1 MAARDSSLN
10 GTPRRTSSSSSS
22 SSSKKRHRNEDD
34 YRDEVSRSKR
44 DRQAVSGGQQVSGC
58 ASPPSV
64 AGPSHV
70 NTETADRPGA
80 GLATTEQLDRLGDVI
95 SGLITRLEN
104 PGTSAPQGDT
114 SDFSGFHD
122 LSASETDEPEVPAQL
137 PPDPLEDLDTFGAA
151 PPPDLDSAGDNDH
164 DFLKALDDLSHHFH
178 GEEEK
183 GDPLSARLA
192 DILNVSLRRRP
203 TSEGIRN
210 TCAKIKLPSNVPNL
224 SVPATNP
231 AISKALSVGGK
242 LIDARLSQA
251 NSLLCKALVPVAV
264 CISDIGERKDK
275 PVRSYLDVLNNCL
288 RLLTSAVN
296 YLNHLRKEVARIH
309 VGDSALA
316 ELCKWDC
323 EVGESDLFPFDV
335 SKRCDE
341 IHKTRWFG
349 RPPSRPFRTAGPRKM
364 TPYRFPP
371 RRPAY
376 PPPARARPSKPFLGQ
391 RRPQGTGAHARRNQ
405 Q

>member
-1 MAARDSSLN
+1 MSVRDSSL

-22 SSSKKRHRNEDD
+22 SKKRPRNEDD
-34 YRDEVSRSKR
+34 NRDEVSRTKK
-44 DRQAVSGGQQVSGC
+44 DGQAISGGQQMSGC

-64 AGPSHV
+64 AGPSNV
-70 NTETADRPGA
+70 NTGPADRP
-80 GLATTEQLDRLGDVI
+80 GLATTEQLDRLGAVI

-104 PGTSAPQGDT
+104 PGTSVPQGGV

-122 LSASETDEPEVPAQL
+122 LSASETDEVPAQC

-151 PPPDLDSAGDNDH
+151 PMPDLDSAGDSDS
-164 DFLKALDDLSHHFH
+164 DFLQALDDLSHHFH

-192 DILNVSLRRRP
+192 AILNASLRRRP

-210 TCAKIKLPSNVPNL
+210 TCSKIKLPSNVPNL
-224 SVPATNP
+224 TVPVTNP

-242 LIDARLSQA
+242 LIDARLSHT
-251 NSLLCKALVPVAV
+251 NSLLSKALVPVAV
-264 CISDIGERKDK
+264 CISDIGEKKGK
-275 PVRSYLDVLNNCL
+275 PVSSYLDGLNNSL

-309 VGDSALA
+309 VGDSALV

-341 IHKTRWFG
+341 IHKTRRLG
-349 RPPSRPFRTAGPRKM
+349 RPTSRPFRTAGPRKVA
-364 TPYRFPP
+364 PNRFPP
-371 RRPAY
+371 RRPVY
-376 PPPARARPSKPFLGQ
+376 PPPAQARTSKPFLGQ
-391 RRPQGTGAHARRNQ
+391 RRP
-405 Q
+405 